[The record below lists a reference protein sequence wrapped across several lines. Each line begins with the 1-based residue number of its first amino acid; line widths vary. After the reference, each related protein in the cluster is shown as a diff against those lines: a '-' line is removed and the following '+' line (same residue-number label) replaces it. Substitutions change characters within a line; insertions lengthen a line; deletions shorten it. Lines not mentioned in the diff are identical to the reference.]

1 MEPGIDGTTTG
12 DLPQVDDS
20 DLRSGEGT
28 VLTTA
33 RVPGQSRAPTMAPL
47 PHHPGAASPQDR
59 WPLRSYIELG
69 ALPSAVPCARL
80 HTRHV
85 LWEWGQKSL
94 IADAELAVSEIVTNA
109 IAASQAIESLHPVR
123 LWLLSD
129 SSRTLI
135 MVGDASPH
143 APRRIDQ
150 ATTDTDGGRGLMLVE
165 AVSSNWGWYIT
176 HKVGIAK
183 IIWAEL
189 HLLPADDPPANGSAD
204 E

>member
-1 MEPGIDGTTTG
+1 MKPGIDGTTTG
-12 DLPQVDDS
+12 DLPQIDDS
-20 DLRSGEGT
+20 DLRSGGGA
-28 VLTTA
+28 VLTAA
-33 RVPGQSRAPTMAPL
+33 RVPWQSRAPTMAPL
-47 PHHPGAASPQDR
+47 PHHPEAASPRDR

-69 ALPSAVPCARL
+69 ALPSAVPCTRL

-109 IAASQAIESLHPVR
+109 IAASQAVESLHPVR

-129 SSRTLI
+129 RSRTLI

-143 APRRIDQ
+143 APRRMDP
-150 ATTDTDGGRGLMLVE
+150 AATDTDGGRGLMLVE

-183 IIWAEL
+183 IIWVEL
-189 HLLPADDPPANGSAD
+189 HLLPADDLPMNSSGG
-204 E
+204 